1 MRRFIFVFLIF
12 SVSVSYAQKKLI
24 GKTWKVIAMQ
34 DYVLSDSCEF
44 PLLKLEKDRISGY
57 SSCNRIIGEYSIQK
71 KQISFQ
77 NLGGTKML
85 CPEPAYSREKLFFE
99 TLELVDSWKIKK
111 KKLFLLEKHSQCV
124 MVLEENKE

>member
-12 SVSVSYAQKKLI
+12 SVFLSYSQKKLI

-34 DYVLSDSCEF
+34 NYVLSDSCEF
-44 PLLKLEKDRISGY
+44 PLVKLDKGRISGY

-71 KQISFQ
+71 KRISFQ

-85 CPEPAYSREKLFFE
+85 CPEPTYSREKLFFE
-99 TLELVDSWKIKK
+99 TLQFVDSWKIKK
-111 KKLFLLEKHSQCV
+111 EKLFLLNKQSQCV
-124 MVLEENKE
+124 MLLEENEE